1 MDGEISQGRKE
12 AFRRIFQDSA
22 LLAKVEDA
30 FAEFSTGSG
39 RFGGYDVIR
48 DRGAKKAYSWW
59 ANHGA
64 TSPPLQQ
71 LAMRLLS

>member
-1 MDGEISQGRKE
+1 MDGEISQGRKD
-12 AFRRIFQDSA
+12 AFRRVFQDRA
-22 LLAKVEDA
+22 LLDEVEDA
-30 FAEFSTGSG
+30 FAEFSIGIG
-39 RFGGYDVIR
+39 RFAGYDVIR
-48 DRGAKKAYSWW
+48 DRGAKKLYSWW